1 MARAG
6 FDPRQA
12 VPLWQNM
19 MGEEDNEPAEL
30 MSTHPSSEK
39 RIDSLI
45 SQWGE
50 TLPMYN
56 EALTEGQVPNCIQ
69 P

>member
-1 MARAG
+1 
-6 FDPRQA
+6 
-12 VPLWQNM
+12 
-19 MGEEDNEPAEL
+19 
-30 MSTHPSSEK
+30 MSTHPSNEK

-56 EALTEGQVPNCIQ
+56 EALTEGNVPNCI
-69 P
+69 PP